1 MQEKKQP
8 YLEVDTVDQ
17 YRQLYTRYYPKLYN
31 YGKKF
36 TPSILLIEDSIQ
48 DIFLDY
54 WKRNDALIQPEALNS
69 YLFTAFRYSLFK
81 KIQSEKRLTVLSAE
95 YEEPDF
101 SADHFI
107 ILRETSAETEKKV
120 LEALLQLTGRQ
131 REALFLRFYEGLSFE
146 EIAGIM
152 GISVKAS
159 YKLMARSL
167 LQLKNTLSVPVYLL
181 LLGCLL
187 AMEKNS

>member
-8 YLEVDTVDQ
+8 YLQVDTVDQ
-17 YRQLYTRYYPKLYN
+17 YRQLYTLYYPKLYN

-54 WKRNDALIQPEALNS
+54 WKRSNGGIQPEALNS

-81 KIQSEKRLTVLSAE
+81 KMQTEKRLTVLSPE

-107 ILRETSAETEKKV
+107 I
-120 LEALLQLTGRQ
+120 
-131 REALFLRFYEGLSFE
+131 
-146 EIAGIM
+146 
-152 GISVKAS
+152 AS
-159 YKLMARSL
+159 
-167 LQLKNTLSVPVYLL
+167 
-181 LLGCLL
+181 
-187 AMEKNS
+187 